1 MISLLLQNEAE
12 PVTFFVYFVGGMAG
26 ILLFSTI
33 NESFHIWLPVLLSLL
48 LQFVCLCIPEVL
60 YQQLPFYLPMLLV
73 PAVNTVVCL
82 ILLLIISRTV
92 RHR

>member
-73 PAVNTVVCL
+73 PA
-82 ILLLIISRTV
+82 S
-92 RHR
+92 